1 MEETIHIV
9 GAGIGGLA
17 TALCLQ
23 QQGLTVKIM
32 ESAPEIKPVGAGI
45 VMANNAMQVF
55 DRLGIREKVDAAGHK
70 VSCMRITDAHF
81 NELSTIDLH
90 PFEQQYGVH
99 NTAIHRADLQRILA
113 DELGFGHIHLSKRL
127 VDVEKR
133 EGFTLR
139 FEDETETRSHVLI
152 GADGIRS
159 AVRQKLFPPSTIRD
173 SGQVCWRGI
182 CEIALGERHQHSALE
197 AWGPGRRF
205 GFVRLN
211 PVQVYWYAVANEDA
225 AGKDLSFLFKDF
237 HPEVL
242 DMIAATPAT
251 SIFFSHLYDLKPIHQ
266 WAQGK
271 VCLIGDAA
279 HATTPNLGQGA
290 CQAVEDAYVLGKLF
304 AQGLPVEEVFRQY
317 QALRIKKA
325 HQVVKTSWTIGKVS
339 HWQNPLGIGVR
350 NFVMKNLPASV
361 RHKQLEP
368 LFALD

>member
-1 MEETIHIV
+1 MAERIHII

-17 TALCLQ
+17 TALCLK
-23 QQGLTVKIM
+23 QQGLEVEVM

-55 DRLGIREKVDAAGHK
+55 ERLGIRQKVDAAGHS
-70 VSCMRITDAHF
+70 VSSMRITDARF
-81 NELSTIDLH
+81 NDLSVIDLQT
-90 PFEQQYGVH
+90 FEQRYGVH

-113 DELGFGHIHLSKRL
+113 EELGFEHIQLSKRL
-127 VDVEKR
+127 VDIDKGE
-133 EGFTLR
+133 EFTLR
-139 FEDETETRSHVLI
+139 FEDGTESHSQVLI

-159 AVRQKLFPPSTIRD
+159 AVRQKLFSPSTIRD
-173 SGQVCWRGI
+173 SGQICWRGI
-182 CEIALGERHQHSALE
+182 CELALGERYLHSALE

-205 GFVRLN
+205 GFVALN
-211 PVQVYWYAVANEDA
+211 SRQVYWYAVANEDA
-225 AGKDLSFLFKDF
+225 AGTDLSLLFKDF

-304 AQGLPVEEVFRQY
+304 AQGLSVEEVFRQY

-339 HWQNPLGIGVR
+339 HWQNPLGTGVR

-368 LFALD
+368 LFELD

>member
-1 MEETIHIV
+1 MAEKIHII

-17 TALCLQ
+17 TALCLK
-23 QQGLTVKIM
+23 QQGLEVEVI

-55 DRLGIREKVDAAGHK
+55 DRLGLRPKIEAAGYR
-70 VSCMRITDAHF
+70 VSYMRITDAEF
-81 NELSTIDLH
+81 NELSAIDLAA
-90 PFEQQYGVH
+90 FEQQYGVY
-99 NTAIHRADLQRILA
+99 NVAIHRADLQGILA
-113 DELGFGHIHLSKRL
+113 DELGHGQITLGKRL
-127 VDVEKR
+127 VQVDQEDGYR
-133 EGFTLR
+133 LH
-139 FEDETETRSHVLI
+139 FEDGTEEKAQVLI
-152 GADGIRS
+152 GADGIHS
-159 AVRQKLFPPSTIRD
+159 VVRKQLFPPSTLRD
-173 SGQVCWRGI
+173 SAQVCWRGI
-182 CEIALGERHQHSALE
+182 CDVDLADRYEHTAFE

-211 PVQVYWYAVANEDA
+211 PVQVYWYAVADDGAEST
-225 AGKDLSFLFKDF
+225 DLLDLFRDF
-237 HPEVL
+237 HPDVWE
-242 DMIAATPAT
+242 MIAAAPAA
-251 SIFFSHLYDLKPIHQ
+251 SIFFSRLYDLKPIHQ

-290 CQAVEDAYVLGKLF
+290 CQAVEDASVLGKLF
-304 AQGLPVEEVFRQY
+304 AQGLCVEEVFRQY
-317 QALRIKKA
+317 QTLRIKKA

-339 HWQNPLGIGVR
+339 HWQNRLGIGIR

>member
-1 MEETIHIV
+1 
-9 GAGIGGLA
+9 
-17 TALCLQ
+17 
-23 QQGLTVKIM
+23 
-32 ESAPEIKPVGAGI
+32 
-45 VMANNAMQVF
+45 
-55 DRLGIREKVDAAGHK
+55 
-70 VSCMRITDAHF
+70 
-81 NELSTIDLH
+81 
-90 PFEQQYGVH
+90 
-99 NTAIHRADLQRILA
+99 
-113 DELGFGHIHLSKRL
+113 
-127 VDVEKR
+127 
-133 EGFTLR
+133 
-139 FEDETETRSHVLI
+139 
-152 GADGIRS
+152 
-159 AVRQKLFPPSTIRD
+159 TIRD
-173 SGQVCWRGI
+173 SGQICWRGI
-182 CEIALGERHQHSALE
+182 CELALGERYLHSALE

-205 GFVRLN
+205 GFVALN
-211 PVQVYWYAVANEDA
+211 SRQVYWYAVANEDA
-225 AGKDLSFLFKDF
+225 AGTDLSLLFKDF

-304 AQGLPVEEVFRQY
+304 AQGLSVEEVFRQY

-339 HWQNPLGIGVR
+339 HWQNPLGTGVR

-368 LFALD
+368 LFELD